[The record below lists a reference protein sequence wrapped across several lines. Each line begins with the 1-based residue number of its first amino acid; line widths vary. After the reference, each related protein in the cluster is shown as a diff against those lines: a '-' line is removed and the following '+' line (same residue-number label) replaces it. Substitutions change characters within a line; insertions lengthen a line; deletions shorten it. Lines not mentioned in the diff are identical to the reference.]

1 MGCKFNNRC
10 DTNINC
16 KYSVEIGLS
25 IVVVEIRSAVR
36 LSVPHMCS
44 MRGYRMSH
52 RESYV
57 MNMNEVLNQ
66 SEFINRLP
74 GSILTHLHLV
84 VADKFLAGA
93 TQLVLLAASHLVEL
107 VEAGGL
113 RTTAWSTCLAPAQ
126 NDE

>member
-1 MGCKFNNRC
+1 MHKFNSRC
-10 DTNINC
+10 ATNVNC
-16 KYSVEIGLS
+16 KYSVEITLS

-36 LSVPHMCS
+36 LGVPHMCS
-44 MRGYRMSH
+44 MRGCKMSH
-52 RESYV
+52 RVSPY
-57 MNMNEVLNQ
+57 MMHMHEVLNQ
-66 SEFINRLP
+66 SELVDRLP

-113 RTTAWSTCLAPAQ
+113 RTSAWSACLAPAQ
-126 NDE
+126 HDE